1 MNCQKFEPLLIA
13 YTDGRATDGE
23 RAEVDRHLL
32 ACAAC
37 RERVE
42 GFARVWSVLEEAPVP
57 QVSEAFDA
65 RLRARLA
72 AEPRNAWLAWLPAPR
87 FAFAT
92 AALLLL
98 SVWIGREPA
107 TAPEDIA
114 AQTVSAEAESRA
126 VKDLQTLEDLD
137 VLIKFEALA
146 ELPSTKM

>member
-1 MNCQKFEPLLIA
+1 MNCEKFEPLLIA
-13 YTDGRATDGE
+13 YTDGRAADAE

-42 GFARVWSVLEEAPVP
+42 GFAHVWNVLDEAPAP
-57 QVSEAFDA
+57 QISEAFDA
-65 RLRARLA
+65 RLRARIA
-72 AEPRNAWLAWLPAPR
+72 AEPRATWLAWLPAPR

-92 AALLLL
+92 VALLLL
-98 SVWIGREPA
+98 SVWVGRQPVV
-107 TAPEDIA
+107 APDDA
-114 AQTVSAEAESRA
+114 STQAVTAEAESRA

-137 VLIKFEALA
+137 VLVKFEALS